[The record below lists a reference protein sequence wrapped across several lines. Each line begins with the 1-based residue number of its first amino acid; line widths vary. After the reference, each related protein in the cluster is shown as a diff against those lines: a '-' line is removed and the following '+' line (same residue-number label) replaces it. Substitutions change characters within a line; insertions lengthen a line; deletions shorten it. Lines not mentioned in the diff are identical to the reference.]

1 LHFVVDIL
9 QMVCYS
15 YIMKQIL
22 EHSDLYKDFSLWDF
36 SREALILDRVMK
48 GKTEME
54 TGKKSRRARFE
65 FYREKRVGN
74 AVSAIKLCQNM
85 SNKNSYEYT
94 EDEAKKIVKYL
105 KEAIQELEHSFKKN
119 TKNKDTK
126 YFD

>member
-1 LHFVVDIL
+1 
-9 QMVCYS
+9 
-15 YIMKQIL
+15 
-22 EHSDLYKDFSLWDF
+22 
-36 SREALILDRVMK
+36 
-48 GKTEME
+48 
-54 TGKKSRRARFE
+54 
-65 FYREKRVGN
+65 
-74 AVSAIKLCQNM
+74 M

>member
-1 LHFVVDIL
+1 
-9 QMVCYS
+9 
-15 YIMKQIL
+15 MKQIL

-65 FYREKRVGN
+65 FYREKRVRN

-105 KEAIQELEHSFKKN
+105 KEAIQELEHSFKK
-119 TKNKDTK
+119 K
-126 YFD
+126 Y

>member
-1 LHFVVDIL
+1 
-9 QMVCYS
+9 MMCYGH
-15 YIMKQIL
+15 IMKQIL
-22 EHSDLYKDFSLWDF
+22 EHSGLYKDLSLWDF
-36 SREALILDRVMK
+36 TRETLILDRVMK

-54 TGKKSRRARFE
+54 SGKKSRRERFE
-65 FYREKRVGN
+65 FYREKRVRN
-74 AVSAIKLCQNM
+74 AVEAIKLCQNM
-85 SNKNSYEYT
+85 SNRNSYEYT